1 MTRFGALVARDL
13 RLVWRRPGD
22 AAVVLAFFLLA
33 ASLFPLGVG
42 PALETLARIAPGVLH
57 GILTALVTGIA
68 MVGMH
73 DSVYPN
79 DPKLVMAKF
88 GIKLVIAIVVAALVI
103 VGTREPAKVTTR
115 FLGAIAGLVV
125 VNVTLAVLW
134 T

>member
-1 MTRFGALVARDL
+1 MTIVYGILLVLHLLGWAIVL
-13 RLVWRRPGD
+13 GGTLV
-22 AAVVLAFFLLA
+22 
-33 ASLFPLGVG
+33 SLKAP
-42 PALETLARIAPGVLH
+42 RIAPGVLH

-79 DPKLVMAKF
+79 DPKLAMAKF
-88 GIKLVIAIVVAALVI
+88 GIKLLIAIVVAALVI

-125 VNVTLAVLW
+125 VNVALAVLW